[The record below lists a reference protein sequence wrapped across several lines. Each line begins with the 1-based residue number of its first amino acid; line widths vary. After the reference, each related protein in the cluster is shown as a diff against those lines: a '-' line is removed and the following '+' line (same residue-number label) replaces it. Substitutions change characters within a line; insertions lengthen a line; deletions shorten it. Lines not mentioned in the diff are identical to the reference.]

1 MEETLSEKYKS
12 LQLSSL
18 NLMKSYT
25 CMLLTDT
32 SNYKVHGTGV
42 FIQIQNH
49 YFLISAAHVFDK
61 YRELFIPLSKGYE
74 IIMPGGTTYN
84 HKAANRDKDAID
96 IGVMKLDNDCISHL
110 LRAYSFLQ
118 ADDLA
123 INHIFQSEEY
133 YTFLGYPSTKSKVS
147 WNTNIFE
154 TNSFFHFTTP
164 KRNEEYSKFNRNP
177 AVNVVTLYNRKLSF
191 NHKKNIFGT
200 GPDLHGISGCGL
212 WFTDPLDLSMGII
225 KPKLTAIMTDWPIKN
240 RSIIIGTRIDV
251 ITGIIRKYL
260 DIDFPESR
268 IVRVN

>member
-1 MEETLSEKYKS
+1 METLAEKYRS

-18 NLMKSYT
+18 DIMRSYT

-61 YRELFIPLSKGYE
+61 YRELFILLSSDYE
-74 IIMPGGTTYN
+74 IIKPGGIIFYN
-84 HKAANRDKDAID
+84 NVERRDKDGID
-96 IGVMKLDNDCISHL
+96 IAIMKLDNDCVPHL
-110 LRAYSFLQ
+110 LRTYNFLQ
-118 ADDLA
+118 AEDLA

-133 YTFLGYPSTKSKVS
+133 YTFLGYPVTKSK
-147 WNTNIFE
+147 NIYKTDIFDV
-154 TNSFFHFTTP
+154 TTFFHFTTP
-164 KRNEEYSKFNRNP
+164 EKQENYSKFNRHP
-177 AVNVVTLYNRKLSF
+177 AVNVVTSYNKKMAF
-191 NHKKNIFGT
+191 NSKNNMFGT

-212 WFTDPLDLSMGII
+212 WFTDPSNLISGII

-260 DIDFPESR
+260 DVDFPESR
-268 IVRVN
+268 VVSVS